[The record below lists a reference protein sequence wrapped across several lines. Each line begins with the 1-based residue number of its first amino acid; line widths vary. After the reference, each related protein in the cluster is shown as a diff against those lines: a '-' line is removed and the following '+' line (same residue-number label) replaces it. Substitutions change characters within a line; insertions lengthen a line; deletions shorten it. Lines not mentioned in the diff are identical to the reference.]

1 MNESME
7 AFPEDDPPGPT
18 VERLAVEEVPTKPRP
33 QRRIPGHLRL
43 FDAAQPAQEPVQT
56 ASVAAPPPA
65 PSPQADRSVVAFEVF
80 RALGQ
85 LLAAR
90 ALIFV
95 FGMCG
100 FAIAFVAALRE
111 SREVLFVFVAWTVL
125 TVIPLIALDIVA
137 RRRE

>member
-1 MNESME
+1 MNESTE

-43 FDAAQPAQEPVQT
+43 FDATQPPQEPVQ
-56 ASVAAPPPA
+56 VAQEAAVRAPL
-65 PSPQADRSVVAFEVF
+65 PSPPDRSAVTFEVF

-100 FAIAFVAALRE
+100 FSIAFVAALRE
-111 SREVLFVFVAWTVL
+111 SREVLFVFVAWTML
-125 TVIPLIALDIVA
+125 TVIPLIALDIVT